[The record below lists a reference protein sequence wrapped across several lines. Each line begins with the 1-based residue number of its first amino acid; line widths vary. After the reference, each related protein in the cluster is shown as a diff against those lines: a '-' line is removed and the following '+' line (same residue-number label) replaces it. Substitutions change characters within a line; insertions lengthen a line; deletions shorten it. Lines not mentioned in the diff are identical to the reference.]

1 MPSTTR
7 PASPCAPS
15 SSSRRRRAV
24 WLCVPFFPFCG
35 LSLVFAFCVA
45 VTKFIVPSSFVSLMS
60 ALHAPLSVH
69 LLLSFCPHTVLH
81 AHRLPCF
88 LPSHAPVWAHCFHVP
103 FCALAPLHSPLCK
116 FTCLLLL
123 SLPPFLK
130 RFCQFSA
137 SSLSCA
143 LALFL
148 APFCVLAVCLSFFLS
163 SFLACGSFLRFF
175 VCCRCVLSLVP
186 P

>member
-1 MPSTTR
+1 MCCG
-7 PASPCAPS
+7 CAF
-15 SSSRRRRAV
+15 
-24 WLCVPFFPFCG
+24 LFFPFCG

-69 LLLSFCPHTVLH
+69 LLLSLCPHTVLH

-143 LALFL
+143 FALFL
-148 APFCVLAVCLSFFLS
+148 APFSVLAACLSSYCLLLFGCIFIVCVLLVHVRRAGGPPYFFIPCNLWD
-163 SFLACGSFLRFF
+163 
-175 VCCRCVLSLVP
+175 VV
-186 P
+186 